1 MTARMGKLAAYSSEV
16 RDLLRA
22 RPFERA
28 SAPSG
33 PRLFRSRLQRKDE
46 GRRQRVLTARLG
58 VQERI
63 LELLEGGVGG
73 NGVSHVLCPLLV
85 ERVVRE
91 AANEGRGQVLRGIDS
106 KAGGARAHT

>member
-1 MTARMGKLAAYSSEV
+1 MTAKKGKLAAYLSEV

-33 PRLFRSRLQRKDE
+33 PRSFFSRLQRNDE
-46 GRRQRVLTARLG
+46 GRYQRVLTVRMG
-58 VQERI
+58 VRKHI

-73 NGVSHVLCPLLV
+73 DGVGHVLCALWVELV
-85 ERVVRE
+85 ALETAHQR
-91 AANEGRGQVLRGIDS
+91 RGQMLRGVDS
-106 KAGGARAHT
+106 REQSVR